1 MTKAVSIAETAF
13 VFSFSPEYKKST
25 PKVNF
30 STPVS
35 FNHYI
40 FVYTTDRQKIDLAK
54 REAI

>member
-1 MTKAVSIAETAF
+1 MSKAVSIAETAF
-13 VFSFSPEYKKST
+13 VFLVSPEYKKST

-40 FVYTTDRQKIDLAK
+40 FVTTDRQKIDLAK